1 MPKPVESEDVQA
13 LWRRRLRDC
22 ELGDST
28 AVNIHGVLLH
38 DVYIFHWGSLRSLVM
53 AVELLFPKLAV
64 FGASGPMGRLLVQQ
78 ALAKGHVVCAIVR
91 SPEKFDMK

>member
-1 MPKPVESEDVQA
+1 
-13 LWRRRLRDC
+13 
-22 ELGDST
+22 
-28 AVNIHGVLLH
+28 
-38 DVYIFHWGSLRSLVM
+38 M